1 MNAFLDKKE
10 SALIRLL
17 PLAFILMSAMFCPSL
32 RPLLADEPHA
42 ILTENTVSE
51 DSPRFTPQVRMLQK
65 AVPAVTSVFAF
76 LGKDDTGRQ
85 QGRTGSASTIDS
97 AGYALTASHVITG
110 AAAGIVQNREG
121 RQFRYK
127 PIAELEAY
135 DLAIIRILAGEPLP
149 ILPIGRSHDLM
160 LGEPIVAIGNP
171 RGVGLTVSEGI
182 LSGLDRYSFQ
192 SDVYTSGMVQTSAP
206 LFQGNSGGP
215 LVNAEGAQIG
225 MALRLHSNSESLGL
239 AMGADRI
246 RELIPRVLAIEARD
260 GITAGCDVDPL
271 VDPPTL
277 TSVDDSGPAADAKLQ
292 LGDQVVS
299 VNGNETQHAYQ
310 WPLAL
315 VGRRAGET
323 LQVDVVR
330 GDQRMQVSL
339 TLAEAVP
346 AAAVDD
352 EIADATEPGLT
363 VTTYPLD
370 PRKFNNT
377 LEMAFRAPGP
387 RSSVAMGLDVE
398 AVKPRDEYFAVRF
411 DGFLNVPTS
420 GVYTFNLAS
429 DDGSRLT
436 IGGRDRIVNDGDHP
450 ALEESCVLRLQAGLV
465 PFRLD
470 YFQGRGRRMLNVR
483 WQYGDIPMSEIPGS
497 AFFHGKD
504 AP

>member
-1 MNAFLDKKE
+1 MMA
-10 SALIRLL
+10 
-17 PLAFILMSAMFCPSL
+17 CPSL
-32 RPLLADEPHA
+32 CTLRADEPSEA
-42 ILTENTVSE
+42 LTEHSVST

-76 LGKDDTGRQ
+76 LGKDDFGQQ
-85 QGRTGSASTIDS
+85 QGRAGSASTIDS

-110 AAAGIVQNREG
+110 AAAGIVQDSEG
-121 RQFRYK
+121 KQFRYK

-135 DLAIIRILAGEPLP
+135 DLAIIRILSRDPLP
-149 ILPIGRSHDLM
+149 TLPIGRSHDLM

-182 LSGLDRYSFQ
+182 LSGLNRYSLQ
-192 SDVYTSGMVQTSAP
+192 SQVYTQGMVQTSAP

-225 MALRLHSNSESLGL
+225 MALRQQSNAESLGL

-277 TSVDDSGPAADAKLQ
+277 TSVDDAGPAADAKLQ
-292 LGDQVVS
+292 LGDQVVK
-299 VNGNETQHAYQ
+299 VNGNETLHAYQ
-310 WPLAL
+310 WSLAL
-315 VGRRAGET
+315 VGRKAGET
-323 LQVDVVR
+323 VQFDVVR

-339 TLAEAVP
+339 KLAEAVSV
-346 AAAVDD
+346 ANVDE
-352 EIADATEPGLT
+352 EIADATEPGLSIT
-363 VTTYPLD
+363 AFPLE
-370 PRKFNNT
+370 PRTFNNT
-377 LEMAFRAPGP
+377 LEMAFRDLGQETGT
-387 RSSVAMGLDVE
+387 AMGLDVE
-398 AVKPRDEYFAVRF
+398 AVKPRDEYFAIRF
-411 DGFLNVPTS
+411 DGFLNVPTG

-436 IGGRDRIVNDGDHP
+436 IGGRDLVVNDGDHP
-450 ALEESCVLRLQAGLV
+450 ALEESCVVRLQAGLV

-470 YFQGRGRRMLNVR
+470 YFQGRGKRTLNVR
-483 WQYGDIPMSEIPGS
+483 WQHDDVAMSVIPDST
-497 AFFHGKD
+497 FFHLKD
-504 AP
+504 AQ